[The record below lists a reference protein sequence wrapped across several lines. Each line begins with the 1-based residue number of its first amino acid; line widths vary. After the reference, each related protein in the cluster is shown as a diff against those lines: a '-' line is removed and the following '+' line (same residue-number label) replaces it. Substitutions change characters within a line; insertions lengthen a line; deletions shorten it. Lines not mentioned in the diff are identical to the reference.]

1 MRPKFIPVNNNIDKA
16 IAFANT
22 LDSNN
27 IRNIQKIQTPQHY
40 IETLDVVKI
49 LQNEGWELS
58 GVDEYR
64 NKQRKVVSHFLQ
76 LHHNDFQIV
85 TNGKRDAVASI
96 TLSNSC
102 DGKKPLE
109 MSLGAYRQVCSNG
122 LIVRENFA
130 TERFKHT
137 QIDYH
142 NLVSK
147 INMFGNKADKVL
159 NKFNELKQ
167 HNLDNDLIRR
177 FATEAASLRFAPE
190 EVNSRVEE
198 LLRVSRLE
206 DEGNNLWAVYNRV
219 QENLTH
225 DVRNPNVDIKLNQ
238 QLFSLAE
245 SYA

>member
-1 MRPKFIPVNNNIDKA
+1 MRVKFIPVNNNLDKA

-22 LDSNN
+22 LDPNN
-27 IRNIQKIQTPQHY
+27 IRNVQKIQTPQHY
-40 IETLDVVKI
+40 IETLDVVKM

-76 LHHNDFQIV
+76 LHHNDFQII

-102 DGKKPLE
+102 NGKKPLE
-109 MSLGAYRQVCSNG
+109 MSLGAYRLVCSNG
-122 LIVRENFA
+122 LMVGEEFA
-130 TERFKHT
+130 TERFKHI
-137 QIDYH
+137 QVDYN
-142 NLVSK
+142 NLVNK
-147 INMFGNKADKVL
+147 INLFGNKIDKVL

-167 HNLDNDLIRR
+167 HTLDNDLVRK
-177 FATEAASLRFAPE
+177 FTTEAASLRFAPE
-190 EVNSRVEE
+190 EVNSRVAE

-225 DVRNPNVDIKLNQ
+225 DVKNPNIDIKLNQ
-238 QLFSLAE
+238 QLFSLVE
-245 SYA
+245 NYM